1 MSCIRNFCE
10 QDIPQVAALHG
21 RLMRTDAAAAVASG
35 FSRKSDPIDAYA
47 RYFAGVFLNDTND
60 GGLSSLVYERD
71 GRIGGFLGVVAR
83 RMRFRGEPIV
93 AAVCSQF
100 VVDPAERGQ
109 VGLQMLKRCFDGPQD
124 LSITDEAGDD
134 TRRIWEWRGGAT
146 VLPYSI
152 HWVRP
157 LRPVQG
163 ALTFARQ
170 RKVLAP
176 FARVLS
182 PVARALDAMVTSP
195 AGSPFRPAQPRGSRE
210 ELDPTTLLAC
220 LPDVTGGRSIVP
232 DYDERSLTRIVA
244 RTRERI
250 TGGRLRQF
258 LVRDESRRVVGWF
271 VYGAHPWGI
280 GEVLQAAAKPLQAR
294 KVLDHL
300 VDDAWQQGVVALSG
314 RFDPDF
320 AAELSEKSCFLYR
333 RGHWTLVHSKRPD
346 VSHALQRGDAFFTRL
361 EGEWCL
367 RFP

>member
-1 MSCIRNFCE
+1 MGCIRNFCE
-10 QDIPQVAALHG
+10 QDIPEVAALHG
-21 RLMRTDAAAAVASG
+21 RLMRTDTAVVSG
-35 FSRKSDPIDAYA
+35 FSRKSDPMGSYA
-47 RYFAGVFLNDTND
+47 RYFGSVFLNDTND
-60 GGLSSLVYERD
+60 RGLSSLVYERD
-71 GRIGGFLGVVAR
+71 GRIRGFLGVAAR
-83 RMRFRGEPIV
+83 RMRFRGDPIL

-152 HWVRP
+152 HWLRP
-157 LRPVQG
+157 LRPVQS
-163 ALTFARQ
+163 ALTLARQ
-170 RKVLAP
+170 RKALAP
-176 FARVLS
+176 WSRVLS
-182 PVARALDAMVTSP
+182 PVARALDAIVTRS
-195 AGSPFRPAQPRGSRE
+195 AGGPFRPAQPRGSRE
-210 ELDPTTLLAC
+210 ELDSTTLLAC
-220 LPDVTGGRSIVP
+220 LGDVAGGRSIVP
-232 DYDERSLTRIVA
+232 DYDERSLARIVE
-244 RTRERI
+244 RTRERMD
-250 TGGRLRQF
+250 GGRLRQF
-258 LVRDESRRVVGWF
+258 LVRDDAERVAGWF
-271 VYGAHPWGI
+271 LYGAHAGGI
-280 GEVLQAAAKPLQAR
+280 GEVLQVAAKPPQAR

-314 RFDPDF
+314 RLDPDF

>member
-10 QDIPQVAALHG
+10 QDIPQVAALHR
-21 RLMRTDAAAAVASG
+21 RLMRTDTATASA
-35 FSRKSDPIDAYA
+35 FRQKSDLMGSYA
-47 RYFAGVFLNDTND
+47 RYFGSVFLNDTND
-60 GGLSSLVYERD
+60 RGLSSFVYEQD
-71 GRIGGFLGVVAR
+71 GRIRGFLGVVAR
-83 RMRFRGEPIV
+83 RMRFRGEPIL

-109 VGLQMLKRCFDGPQD
+109 VGLQMLKRCFEGPQD

-152 HWVRP
+152 HWLRP
-157 LRPVQG
+157 LRPVQS

-170 RKVLAP
+170 RKALASV
-176 FARVLS
+176 AGLLS
-182 PVARALDAMVTSP
+182 PLARALDAVVTRP
-195 AGSPFRPAQPRGSRE
+195 AGGPFRPARPRGSRE
-210 ELDPTTLLAC
+210 GLDPTTLLAC
-220 LPDVTGGRSIVP
+220 LGEVTGDRSIVP
-232 DYDERSLTRIVA
+232 DYDERSLTRIVE
-244 RTRERI
+244 RTRDRMN
-250 TGGRLRQF
+250 GGRLRQF
-258 LVRDESRRVVGWF
+258 LVRDDRERVAGWF
-271 VYGAHPWGI
+271 VYGAHRGGI
-280 GEVLQAAAKPLQAR
+280 GEVLQVAAKPLHAR

-314 RFDPDF
+314 RLDPDF